1 MGVRCVSSSV
11 SGTAKVNGLRGTF
24 EDFQRKDAFIISWN
38 PVPRFSLG
46 IPLMLLGLVEE
57 SFKILVGKG
66 VVHPDSYNEHHKP
79 FGNHSVNYLQLN
91 STYEFLLPLAGAAH
105 LRYNTSTGDQLAR
118 DFVAPFQSEDLQRA
132 IVAAYRQYAAQ
143 LMYFDVSHPDSAWKS
158 RNLTAAVS
166 WTWMRKGSGVP
177 PLLVLIMMWIWAL
190 ACAGLSVL
198 YGFGRRWEETVNYQ
212 YIQNFQE
219 TKVEEE
225 PPKQPIKPK
234 DPEGL
239 VPTHD

>member
-1 MGVRCVSSSV
+1 
-11 SGTAKVNGLRGTF
+11 
-24 EDFQRKDAFIISWN
+24 
-38 PVPRFSLG
+38 
-46 IPLMLLGLVEE
+46 MLLGLAEE
-57 SFKILVGKG
+57 AFQILVDKG
-66 VVHPDSYNEHHKP
+66 LVNPESYNENHHRP
-79 FGNHSVNYLQLN
+79 FGNYSVNYLQLKT
-91 STYEFLLPLAGAAH
+91 TYGFLLALAGAAH
-105 LRYNTSTGDQLAR
+105 LRYNASTRAQLTRA
-118 DFVAPFQSEDLQRA
+118 FVAPFQLEHPLRG
-132 IVAAYRQYAAQ
+132 IIAAFRQYAAQ

-158 RNLTAAVS
+158 RSLTAAVS

-198 YGFGRRWEETVNYQ
+198 YGFRRRWEETVNYQ

-239 VPTHD
+239 VPTNG